1 MQCVHI
7 RFLFVLCLLLTCV
20 LIVALYWNVFVAL
33 RDTLTLPEEWRR
45 HLPKSFH
52 RSAEVVAPTG
62 TAIGL
67 LFIAHLVVIL
77 ALGQLLCGEPRR
89 AAKRKQQ

>member
-1 MQCVHI
+1 MC
-7 RFLFVLCLLLTCV
+7 
-20 LIVALYWNVFVAL
+20 IVALYWNVFVAL
-33 RDTLTLPEEWRR
+33 RDALTLPEEWRR
-45 HLPKSFH
+45 QLPKSFH

-67 LFIAHLVVIL
+67 LFIAHLVLIL

-89 AAKRKQQ
+89 QRAAAKRKEE